1 MIPNVPRVGCVPYL
15 NARPLLEGLPFPVR
29 KIVPAE
35 LYDVFRAGELDVA
48 LLSSI
53 DVISKAQAEVVD
65 GVSISSR
72 GDVFSVVLSYEGEL
86 KDITKVALDP
96 ASHTSNALLR
106 IVLEEFHGV
115 VPEYVQLT
123 EIKSNF
129 LPSLMIGDR
138 AIQTRIRTS
147 NSSVRY
153 LDLGGEWFRNT
164 GMPFVFALWQ
174 LRNEFTDKT
183 SLSDAIREAK
193 RRGIAEI
200 PKIASLEEDPT
211 FAEGYLLNHIRYEL
225 GDEEKSGLA
234 LFGDY
239 LQKLNIA
246 MNNTNNA
253 IYH

>member
-29 KIVPAE
+29 KIVPAQ
-35 LYDVFRAGELDVA
+35 LYEVFCAGELDVA

-53 DVISKAQAEVVD
+53 DVISKVQSEVVD

-115 VPEYVQLT
+115 VPKYVQLT
-123 EIKSNF
+123 DLKFNF
-129 LPSLMIGDR
+129 LPNLMIGDR
-138 AIQTRIRTS
+138 AIKTRSRTS
-147 NSSVRY
+147 NASVRY

-174 LRNEFTDKT
+174 LRNEFTYK
-183 SLSDAIREAK
+183 SYLSEAIREAK
-193 RRGIAEI
+193 RRGVAEI
-200 PKIASLEEDPT
+200 PKIALFEEDPA

-225 GDEEKSGLA
+225 GDEEKRGLA

-246 MNNTNNA
+246 NNNINSL
-253 IYH
+253 IYY

>member
-1 MIPNVPRVGCVPYL
+1 MTPIVPRVGCVPYL

-29 KIVPAE
+29 KLVPAQ
-35 LYDVFRAGELDVA
+35 LYDVFCAGELDVA

-53 DVISKAQAEVVD
+53 DVISKAQSEVVD

-106 IVLEEFHGV
+106 IVLEEFHGI
-115 VPEYVQLT
+115 VPEYIQLT
-123 EIKSNF
+123 DIGNNF
-129 LPSLMIGDR
+129 IPSLMIGDR
-138 AIQTRIRTS
+138 AIQERIRTS
-147 NSSVRY
+147 NASVRY

-164 GMPFVFALWQ
+164 GMPFVFALWK
-174 LRNEFTDKT
+174 LRNEFTNKS
-183 SLSDAIREAK
+183 SLSDEIRESK
-193 RRGIAEI
+193 RRGIAVI
-200 PKIASLEEDPT
+200 PKIALLEEDPA
-211 FAEGYLLNHIRYEL
+211 FAEGYLLNHIRYDL
-225 GDEEKSGLA
+225 GDEEKRGLA

-246 MNNTNNA
+246 NNNINRL
-253 IYH
+253 IYY